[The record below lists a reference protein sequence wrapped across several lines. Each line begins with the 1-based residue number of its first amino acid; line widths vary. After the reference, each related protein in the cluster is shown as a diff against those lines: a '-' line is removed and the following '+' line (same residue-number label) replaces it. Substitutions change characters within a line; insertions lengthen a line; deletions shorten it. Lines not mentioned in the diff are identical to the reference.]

1 MPPPMAPSTSWRTLL
16 LTTLAL
22 TAVTPGLTQSNST
35 LPLCADSCSVV
46 VAAEV
51 GCNVD
56 DDSCCTNSAFV
67 SSVESC
73 VDIDCTTAEQQEA
86 SSYFDSVCGVTSTSG
101 ASSGA
106 SLSGSSSSGSISS
119 GSIATTATTAKT
131 AAAFSLTSSEASAQ
145 TSSSGSGLSGF
156 NGSLGSFATPK
167 DLIKIVV
174 AAVMGMVA
182 ISQL

>member
-1 MPPPMAPSTSWRTLL
+1 MPPPMATLTSWRTLL

-22 TAVTPGLTQSNST
+22 TAAPLGLTQSNST

-51 GCNVD
+51 GCNVNE
-56 DDSCCTNSAFV
+56 DSCCTNSAFV
-67 SSVESC
+67 STVEGC

-86 SSYFDSVCGVTSTSG
+86 ISYFDSVCGVTSTSG

-106 SLSGSSSSGSISS
+106 SLSGSISS
-119 GSIATTATTAKT
+119 GSIAATATTAKT

-167 DLIKIVV
+167 DLMKIVV